1 MHNYLKLIRLIDSKE
16 KGFTRKTVFYSILL
30 GLLPL
35 FRLIAPKLII
45 DEFNGQRRVQ
55 VMLVLAIGALILNYL
70 ADILKVKASQYYML
84 SLDHVNDNLA
94 YDLNE
99 KILKLPLEMT
109 DSKSI
114 QDKAQQATEGL
125 GNLWGLFEFLGFG
138 LSEVVVGIFSVI
150 ILIRLNPLLPL
161 ILVLLFFI
169 SKPISKKLKENEKE
183 NQKRSAEEN
192 RIYKYYF
199 NFARDFKYSKDIK
212 IYKAEKLI
220 LDKADYH
227 LNQMYKL
234 NHRYFTINGIYLGL
248 INVINNLG
256 ILGSFIY
263 IASKLLTKAIS
274 IADFTLY
281 FNSIN
286 GLIEGFNQFQS
297 YYPELARL
305 NVTIEALFDFMDI
318 EESWN
323 EGGDIDEI
331 DLSCVKIEFRNVS
344 FKYPATDDYVLE
356 NCSFTLNPGE
366 TVALVG
372 RNGAGKSTIVKL
384 LCKFYEATSGEI
396 LLNGI
401 NINDIDTAYYY
412 EILSPT
418 FQDFRLFPFRID
430 ENVATLDHH
439 KLNDDDYREMGKSF
453 ELLNIKNWIDNLP
466 NAKATYISSLL
477 DEKGVQPSGG
487 LGQKLALAR
496 SMYHKGKFI
505 IMDEPTSALDPR
517 SEQEIFENML
527 AITKDQTSL
536 FISHRLSST
545 KYADR
550 ILVCNHGHIDEVGT
564 HDELLKNNKL
574 YSEMFKTQAGLYS

>member
-1 MHNYLKLIRLIDSKE
+1 MHNYIRLIKLVNTKE
-16 KGFTRKTVFYSILL
+16 KGFTRKTIIYSILL

-35 FRLIAPKLII
+35 LRLVAPKLII
-45 DEFNGQRRVQ
+45 DEFTGARRLN
-55 VMLVLAIGALILNYL
+55 VMLTIAIGALVLNFL
-70 ADILKVKASQYYML
+70 ADMLKVKSSQYYML
-84 SLDHVNDNLA
+84 SLDHVRDNLS

-114 QDKAQQATEGL
+114 QDKAQEATQGL
-125 GNLWGLFEFLGFG
+125 QNIWGFFEFLGFG
-138 LSEVVVGIFSVI
+138 LGQVATGIFSVF

-161 ILVLLFFI
+161 VLLALFLLN
-169 SKPISKKLKENEKE
+169 KPITEKLKQNEAN
-183 NQKRSAEEN
+183 NQKRSAEES

-212 IYKAEKLI
+212 IYKAENLI
-220 LDKADYH
+220 LDKADFH
-227 LNQMYKL
+227 LNRMYEL
-234 NHRYFTINGIYLGL
+234 NHKYFTVNGIYLGL
-248 INVINNLG
+248 INVINNLA
-256 ILGSFIY
+256 IVGSFIY
-263 IASKLLTKAIS
+263 IGSKLLVNAIS
-274 IADFTLY
+274 VANFTLY

-286 GLIEGFNQFQS
+286 GLIEGLNMFQN

-305 NVTIEALFDFMDI
+305 NVTIKALFEFLDI

-323 EGGDIDEI
+323 EGGYIDNI
-331 DLSCVKIEFRNVS
+331 DLSEVTIEFKDVS
-344 FKYPATDDYVLE
+344 FKYPTSEDYILE
-356 NCSFTLNPGE
+356 NCSFSINSGE

-401 NINDIDTAYYY
+401 NINDIDTKYYY
-412 EILSPT
+412 QILSPT

-430 ENVATLDHH
+430 ENVATIAHEDISQS
-439 KLNDDDYREMGKSF
+439 NYEEMDKAF
-453 ELLNIKNWIDNLP
+453 DLLNINLWINNLP
-466 NAKATYISSLL
+466 KKKANYISTLF
-477 DEKGVQPSGG
+477 DKNGVQPSGG
-487 LGQKLALAR
+487 IGQKLALAR
-496 SMYHKGKFI
+496 SMHHKGKFI

-527 AITKDQTSL
+527 SITKDQTSL

-550 ILVCNHGHIDEVGT
+550 ILVCNNGHIEENGN
-564 HDELLKNNKL
+564 HNELLKANNL
-574 YSEMFKTQAGLYS
+574 YAKMFNTQKELYG